1 MYPSFGNWPV
11 HISSY
16 GVFLGLAFLM
26 GFAYALRHARFFGRS
41 SDEVVDVTL
50 MLTVSSMA
58 GARLLYILLFPQR
71 FPTVL
76 SWFDLRSGGL
86 VFFGGFLGAL
96 LGVVLLV
103 WKRAMSVRD
112 WADLLAP
119 AVATGQ
125 CLGRIGC
132 FLNGCCYGRPTEQAW
147 GLVFPGLGDRLPR
160 HPTQLYEAFFHAGL
174 VLFLTW
180 HLRRREPLP
189 PSNTNAPLPKPFRGL
204 IAGMYLLAYG
214 VFRFVVEFLRDDE
227 RGGFFLSRQFS
238 ISQIIALGLLTGGV
252 LWLIGCYRMHRQ
264 DIPRE
269 VPLAESH

>member
-1 MYPSFGNWPV
+1 MYPSFGDWPV

-16 GVFLGLAFLM
+16 GVFLALAFAA
-26 GFAYALRHARFFGRS
+26 GFAYAVWHARFFARS
-41 SDEVVDVTL
+41 TDDVVDVTL
-50 MLTVSSMA
+50 MLTLSSIA
-58 GARLLYILLFPQR
+58 GARVLYILLFPQR
-71 FPTVL
+71 FPTIL
-76 SWFDLRSGGL
+76 SWFDLRNGGL

-96 LGVVLLV
+96 LGVTLLV
-103 WKRAMSVRD
+103 WKRSMSVRD
-112 WADLLAP
+112 WVDLLAP

-147 GLVFPGLGDRLPR
+147 GLVFPGLGDHLPR
-160 HPTQLYEAFFHAGL
+160 HPTQLYEAAFHALL
-174 VLFLTW
+174 VLFLTFL
-180 HLRRREPLP
+180 LRRREPP
-189 PSNTNAPLPKPFRGL
+189 APAPTGPQPRPFRGL
-204 IAGMYLLAYG
+204 IGGLYLLAYG
-214 VFRFVVEFLRDDE
+214 TFRFMVEFLRDDE

-238 ISQIIALGLLTGGV
+238 ISQVIALGLLIGGV